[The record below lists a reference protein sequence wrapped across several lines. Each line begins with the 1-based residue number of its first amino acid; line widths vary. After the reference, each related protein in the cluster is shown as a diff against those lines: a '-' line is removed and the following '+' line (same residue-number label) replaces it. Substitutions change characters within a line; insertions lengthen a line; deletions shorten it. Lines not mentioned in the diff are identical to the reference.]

1 MSPSVEV
8 IFRRSELHAQVWGE
22 PMRTVA
28 RKYGVSDVALAK
40 RCRRWG
46 IPLPPRGHWA
56 KVAAGRTVKMV
67 PLPPLPRGAVEE
79 VRQTSWRAPTLREQ
93 QEAEVRAE
101 NERQ

>member
-8 IFRRSELHAQVWGE
+8 IFRRSELHAQVWAE

-28 RKYGVSDVALAK
+28 KKYGISDVALAK

-46 IPLPPRGHWA
+46 IPLPAQGHWN
-56 KVAAGRTVKMV
+56 KVAAGKPVKTV

-79 VRQTSWRAPTLREQ
+79 VQQRYWRRPTHDDDGEPLPPPPPWR
-93 QEAEVRAE
+93 
-101 NERQ
+101 